1 MSQTEGGGSFKGFKG
16 FSLSTSP
23 AAFTGFGD
31 SGGFKGLGSLA
42 NGNGG
47 APSFGGFSSP
57 PATMSTAAPGED
69 RLLIGS
75 LMCVVIGGGLW
86 RDEFV

>member
-1 MSQTEGGGSFKGFKG
+1 MVSGGS
-16 FSLSTSP
+16 SP

-42 NGNGG
+42 NGNGS

-57 PATMSTAAPGED
+57 PAVMSTAAPGEE

-75 LMCVVIGGGLW
+75 LMVLCVVIGGGLW